1 MEYLHNNQQL
11 FSDVLNACS
20 EDTGIARAILE
31 KDYFVTLLLK
41 NIVNK
46 CSNIIFKGG
55 TSLENLLNIADN
67 LF

>member
-31 KDYFVTLLLK
+31 KDYCVSIPIKLPP
-41 NIVNK
+41 NI
-46 CSNIIFKGG
+46 F
-55 TSLENLLNIADN
+55 LETKSGK
-67 LF
+67 